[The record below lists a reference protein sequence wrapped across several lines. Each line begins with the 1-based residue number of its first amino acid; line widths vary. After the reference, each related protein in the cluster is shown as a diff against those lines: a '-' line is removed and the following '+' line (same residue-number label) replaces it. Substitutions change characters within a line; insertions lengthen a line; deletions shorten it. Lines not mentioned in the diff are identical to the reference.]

1 MDHLTPAQR
10 RLMDRLTPAQ
20 RRAVMFDQ
28 GAGRNLLI
36 LACAGS
42 GKTETLACRVAR
54 MILDGVNRSSIVAF
68 TFTEHAATELKHRIR
83 RKVEEAMPDEPSLG
97 EMFVGTIHA
106 YCLRVLREQMA
117 DYRKFEVMDETQQAA
132 LIAAN
137 FVRFENGQGLGLD
150 RLRGRTRS
158 GTYGETLSTFLRTL
172 NVIHQQ
178 QIDIDTIGD
187 ETLTEAV
194 RRYRHMAHGYPN
206 YFSDFNSIIDQM
218 IEFLEKDRG
227 ALNQIRSGLSHLFVD
242 EYQDVDDRQE
252 RLISLLTDCGRGP
265 TLTVVGDDD
274 QALYGFRGAR
284 VDNILGFRDRYP
296 DVHYEVLEE
305 NFRSTHAIV
314 EIADEAV
321 HRISTRLEKEPT
333 ARWRPLPDAPLQER
347 LADPGDVVLRTFP
360 SEAEEA
366 EWVADRIEALRGVP
380 FAEGYGD
387 ERGIDYGDMAI
398 LLRSVRGAGSA
409 FAEALRRRHI
419 PVVVTGTGGLF
430 ANDEVMVV
438 QAAFSLLARAEFAK
452 SDESGR
458 IRLLSTLETR
468 EFIRNAVRSLR
479 ADGHFG
485 DSAHATRFLSWV
497 DRKRAEL
504 DQREVA
510 RERQRSRR
518 MGARIYPQQIFQD
531 MLRQLGAQ
539 ADDWPPDTMY
549 NLGAFSNLLTQ
560 FESVHQWITPARLK
574 SFVLFLSNWAMRH
587 VDEGGVGEV
596 SALNSVKIMTV
607 HAAKGLEWPVVF
619 LPRIS
624 SRVFPSSLRTR
635 TPETF
640 LPAGRYDLTGY
651 VGGDDGER
659 RLWYVALT
667 RCAKYLHVSSL
678 ERRRT
683 RPTPY
688 FKEIDHDCVCGPDDT
703 PPEPPEKIDPCPP
716 AGANVLHTTYTAI
729 AAFRRCEREYQLRA
743 LMDFRPG
750 VTEQFDYGQRIH
762 NILAEIHDMAIDG
775 VVVTPDEI
783 RALVEQRFHL
793 RYTRGRPYDILKAT
807 ATAALERYV
816 ELARDILPTARATEK
831 PFELI
836 DQESEALIS
845 GVVDLLES
853 RDGPPLPSRREIVGL
868 VDFKASRIDTD
879 QKYAEVEESVREQL
893 QLYAVGVAYAF
904 DAEPSVA
911 TARIISAS
919 GLNDKL
925 LEKGYREW
933 IDVPVHEAAQAD
945 ARKRLSDTIGRMKK
959 QLEADHFSTT
969 GAAKRVCGKC
979 DFRTFCPGFAE
990 YRQGGGPAGSLP
1002 AESVEEET
1010 DRLVEDGH
1018 AGSPPE

>member
-1 MDHLTPAQR
+1 MMEHLTPAQR
-10 RLMDRLTPAQ
+10 S
-20 RRAVMFDQ
+20 AVMFDQ
-28 GAGRNLLI
+28 GGARNLLI

-54 MILDGVNRSSIVAF
+54 MVVDGADRSSIVAF

-83 RKVEEAMPDEPSLG
+83 RKVEEAVPDEPSLG

-106 YCLRVLREQMA
+106 YCLRVLREHMA
-117 DYRKFEVMDETQQAA
+117 DYRKFEVMDETRQAA

-137 FVRFENGQGLGLD
+137 FVRFGNGDGIGLD

-178 QIDIDTIGD
+178 QIDIDAVGD
-187 ETLTEAV
+187 KTLAEAV
-194 RRYRHMAHGYPN
+194 RRYREVAHGYPN

-218 IEFLEKDRG
+218 IEFLETKPR
-227 ALNQIRSGLSHLFVD
+227 ALEQIRTGLSHLFVD

-252 RLISLLTDCGRGP
+252 KLISLLTDCGRGP

-296 DVHYEVLEE
+296 DVHREILEE

-321 HRISTRLEKEPT
+321 NRISMRLDKEPT
-333 ARWRPLPDAPLQER
+333 ARWRRSPGEPLQER
-347 LADPGDVVLRTFP
+347 LADPGDVVLQTFA
-360 SEAEEA
+360 SEADEA
-366 EWVADRIEALRGVP
+366 EWVADRVEALHGVP
-380 FAEGYGD
+380 FAEAYGN

-398 LLRSVRGAGSA
+398 LLRSVRGAGAA
-409 FAEALRRRHI
+409 FAEALRQRHI

-430 ANDEVMVV
+430 GNDEVRVV

-452 SDESGR
+452 SDESGSLQ
-458 IRLLSTLETR
+458 LLSTLETR

-485 DSAHATRFLSWV
+485 ASAHSTRFLSWI

-504 DQREVA
+504 DQRSVA
-510 RERQRSRR
+510 REQRRSR

-531 MLRQLGAQ
+531 MLKQLGSQ
-539 ADDWPPDTMY
+539 ADDWPADTMY

-574 SFVLFLSNWAMRH
+574 SLVLFLSNWAMRH
-587 VDEGGVGEV
+587 VDEGGVGEM
-596 SALNSVKIMTV
+596 SALNSVKVMTV

-635 TPETF
+635 VPETF
-640 LPAGRYDLTGY
+640 LPAGKFDLSGY

-688 FKEIDHDCVCGPDDT
+688 FKEIDHDCVCGRDEVPPALPD
-703 PPEPPEKIDPCPP
+703 KIVAVPP

-750 VTEQFDYGQRIH
+750 VSEQFGYGQRIH
-762 NILAEIHDMAIDG
+762 DILAEIHESAIDG
-775 VVVTPDEI
+775 VVITPEEV
-783 RALVEQRFHL
+783 RSLVEQRFHL
-793 RYTRGRPYDILKAT
+793 RYTRGRPYGILKDA

-816 ELARDILPTARATEK
+816 EKAREVLPAARATEK

-836 DQESEALIS
+836 DHESEALVS
-845 GVVDLLES
+845 GVVDLLE
-853 RDGPPLPSRREIVGL
+853 GTEMTALPSQREIVGL
-868 VDFKASRIDTD
+868 VDFKASRIDD
-879 QKYAEVEESVREQL
+879 VEKYEEVEKSVREQL

-904 DAEPSVA
+904 DSDPRVA
-911 TARIISAS
+911 TARIISAG
-919 GLNDKL
+919 GLDEKL
-925 LEKGYREW
+925 RDEGCREW
-933 IDVPVHEAAQAD
+933 IDIPVDEEAQAD
-945 ARKRLSDTIGRMKK
+945 ARNRLSDTIGRIRT
-959 QLEADHFSTT
+959 QLKSEDFPTT
-969 GAAKRVCGKC
+969 GAAKGVCRKC
-979 DFRTFCPGFAE
+979 DFRTFCPGFTA
-990 YRQGGGPAGSLP
+990 YRRDGGREPRSLP

-1010 DRLVEDGH
+1010 DRLAEDGN